1 MPFGSSVFNI
11 FRILD
16 KTFSFNKPSLK
27 LFLVLQAPANYE
39 FKYGVRDE
47 HTHDIK
53 EQAEKRV
60 GDKVT
65 GYYSLLEPDGNTR
78 TVHYSS
84 DKHTGFLAQVT
95 RSGHSTH
102 PAAPVKVVA
111 APVVSYEPAISH
123 PATSYGSLGSSLA
136 VVSGGYHNL

>member
-1 MPFGSSVFNI
+1 
-11 FRILD
+11 LD
-16 KTFSFNKPSLK
+16 FLHD
-27 LFLVLQAPANYE
+27 LFQIILVLQAPANYE

-84 DKHTGFLAQVT
+84 DKHTGFQAQVT

-102 PAAPVKVVA
+102 PAAPVKAVASPVRVLA
-111 APVVSYEPAISH
+111 APVFSYDPAFNIL
-123 PATSYGSLGSSLA
+123 P
-136 VVSGGYHNL
+136 

>member
-1 MPFGSSVFNI
+1 MF
-11 FRILD
+11 
-16 KTFSFNKPSLK
+16 
-27 LFLVLQAPANYE
+27 QAPANYE

-84 DKHTGFLAQVT
+84 DKHTGFQAQVT

-102 PAAPVKVVA
+102 PAAPVKAVASPVRVVA
-111 APVVSYEPAISH
+111 APVI
-123 PATSYGSLGSSLA
+123 SYGPSLHF
-136 VVSGGYHNL
+136 VQ

>member
-1 MPFGSSVFNI
+1 MPLVLPYSIYSGLLV
-11 FRILD
+11 R
-16 KTFSFNKPSLK
+16 FSISTKFISNYSL
-27 LFLVLQAPANYE
+27 LQAPANYE

-84 DKHTGFLAQVT
+84 DKHTGFQAQVT
-95 RSGHSTH
+95 RSGPSAH
-102 PAAPVKVVA
+102 PSVPVKVGA
-111 APVVSYEPAISH
+111 APAISYEPAVHIL
-123 PATSYGSLGSSLA
+123 P
-136 VVSGGYHNL
+136 

>member
-1 MPFGSSVFNI
+1 
-11 FRILD
+11 
-16 KTFSFNKPSLK
+16 
-27 LFLVLQAPANYE
+27 VLQAPANYE

-53 EQAEKRV
+53 EQAEKRL

-84 DKHTGFLAQVT
+84 DKHTGFQAQVT

-102 PAAPVKVVA
+102 PAAPVKAVASPVRVVA
-111 APVVSYEPAISH
+111 APVFSYDPAVHIL
-123 PATSYGSLGSSLA
+123 P
-136 VVSGGYHNL
+136 